1 MNKEELSQKQRYL
14 SYLSFPM
21 PPLHLLKEQTQIH
34 ETHLPCGQ
42 VWELIQTVLS
52 GFILVPLESWPFSCD
67 EEIYCLNKEQTEA
80 DS

>member
-34 ETHLPCGQ
+34 ETPLPCGQ

-52 GFILVPLESWPFSCD
+52 GFILVPLES
-67 EEIYCLNKEQTEA
+67 
-80 DS
+80 